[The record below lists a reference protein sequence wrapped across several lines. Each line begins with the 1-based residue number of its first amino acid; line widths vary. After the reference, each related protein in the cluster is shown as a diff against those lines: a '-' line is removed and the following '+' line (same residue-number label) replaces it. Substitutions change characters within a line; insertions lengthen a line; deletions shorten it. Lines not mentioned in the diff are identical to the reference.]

1 MSQPKKII
9 ITDEVLPIT
18 EQDISEKIECKSCLS
33 YQKASGFRTFCYRE
47 HADEV
52 CSMCLSELKQSYA
65 NVPHTILEK
74 SQESGQKLKDALL
87 QAEQDK
93 IALQLRIIKLES
105 DLAEQKD
112 KDYAS
117 YRSMAKYCMAKDD
130 ELNELAQKCL
140 AERKA
145 KTSVELK
152 LKCVEGERDRY
163 KEERDKAEKEVERL
177 TMLMEDMERGFS
189 SDE

>member
-1 MSQPKKII
+1 MSQTSVLAQVEKEEREKLI
-9 ITDEVLPIT
+9 DEV
-18 EQDISEKIECKSCLS
+18 EQLEVQNKSLELHLKDADGRIE
-33 YQKASGFRTFCYRE
+33 
-47 HADEV
+47 
-52 CSMCLSELKQSYA
+52 ELEEELEDLQQ
-65 NVPHTILEK
+65 ILEK
-74 SQESGQKLKDALL
+74 AQESGQHLKDALL

-93 IALQLRIIKLES
+93 IALQLRVAKLEA
-105 DLAEQKD
+105 DLAEHKD

-117 YRSMAKYCMAKDD
+117 YRSMAKYCMSKDD

-163 KEERDKAEKEVERL
+163 KEERDKAEKEVKRL
-177 TMLMEDMERGFS
+177 QMLMDELVPDYS